1 MTPRPLLASLVRGDV
16 PGVVWPPV
24 SSGTSAT
31 LAALVLH
38 LEATQWMA
46 PPELAASQHRQLVVV
61 AEHAARHAPL
71 FRRRLARAHVE
82 PRDLLSP
89 DGLRKVPL
97 LHRRDLQSAGPEL
110 YCTDVPPSHLPLEE
124 TRTSGSTGE
133 PVVVKRTAVDQLF
146 WSAMTIRD
154 HLWHERDVGKGL
166 SVIRATIQSYS
177 RVASWGPPM
186 STLFATGPSQRIPIT
201 TSAEQQL
208 DWLAAFK
215 PNNLVIYPASL
226 DALARF
232 CGQRQVVLPGLQH
245 IRTIG
250 ETLPPAVRAL
260 ASAAFGAKVEDV
272 YSSQEMGVIAIECP
286 SSGLYHVMAE
296 ALIVEVV
303 DDAGRTCKDGEVGR
317 VVATALHNFAT
328 PLIRYD
334 IGDYAEVAG
343 PCPCGRGLPTLRRI
357 LGRERNLIV
366 MPDGTRH
373 WPLVGFHRF
382 QEIGPIR
389 QYQFIQHDRE
399 RIEVRLVSEAPLSAA
414 QEAELSA
421 VIQDALGHPFVLS
434 FTYFAGAIPRGPGG
448 KFEEFVCNVPNQLT
462 GRS

>member
-1 MTPRPLLASLVRGDV
+1 LLAALVRSDV

-24 SSGTSAT
+24 SSGASAT
-31 LAALVLH
+31 LAALLLH
-38 LEATQWMA
+38 LEETQWIA
-46 PPELAASQHRQLVVV
+46 QAELAAEQRRQLVVLV
-61 AEHAARHAPL
+61 EHAARHSPH
-71 FRRRLARAHVE
+71 FRRSLTRAHVH
-82 PRDLLSP
+82 PRDLATP
-89 DGLRKVPL
+89 EGLRQVPVL
-97 LHRRDLQSAGPEL
+97 GRRDLQSAGSEL

-154 HLWHERDVGKGL
+154 HLWHERDFSKRL
-166 SVIRATIQSYS
+166 SVIRATVQAYS

-186 STLFATGPSQRIPIT
+186 SLLFATGPSQRIPIT
-201 TSAEQQL
+201 TSVAQQL
-208 DWLAAFK
+208 DWLLEFK
-215 PNNLVIYPASL
+215 PDNLMIYPATL
-226 DALARF
+226 DALARH
-232 CGQRQVVLPGLQH
+232 CQRQHVALPGLRH

-250 ETLPPAVRAL
+250 ETLPSTVREL
-260 ASAAFGAKVEDV
+260 ASDVFGAKVEDV

-286 SSGLYHVMAE
+286 SSGLYHVMGE
-296 ALIVEVV
+296 ALIVEVL
-303 DDAGRTCKDGEVGR
+303 DEAGRPCKDGEVGR
-317 VVATALHNFAT
+317 VVITALHNFAT

-373 WPLVGFHRF
+373 WPLVGFTRF
-382 QEIGPIR
+382 REIAPIR

-399 RIEVRLVSEAPLSAA
+399 RIEVRLVSDEPLSPA
-414 QEAELSA
+414 QEADLRA
-421 VIQDALGHPFVLS
+421 VIQGALGHPFAVE
-434 FTYFAGAIPRGPGG
+434 FTYFAGRIPRGPGE
-448 KFEEFVCNVPNQLT
+448 KFEEFVCKVV
-462 GRS
+462 S